1 MLKDMSK
8 PRKELTVSLKDLRKV
23 AGYELEEFDLND
35 IVDVIDYKEEGNIEQ
50 LRIIS
55 WQYNVFA
62 IYDSVVGLGDTTLNT
77 IDIFRKISNATNEII
92 NGTISANKVI
102 NTSTGDSVEQNF
114 TRIDEI
120 ISINKA
126 EQVENNEKIQTT
138 LIQTQIGIDNLNDIT
153 QDMGTKISVLTQT
166 IESIS
171 QSIKIIGG
179 TNKVINSVGI
189 YGDDQYQIIGGTIS
203 DAYFGEDANLKLAT
217 YSGAKVQPSNNQKI
231 THRNIDLIIGNVYTI
246 TFKVSNQSP
255 NRLKFTMTG
264 TKPLEV
270 TGNEYV
276 SYENEIVTLVDTNEE
291 KNLQEIVYRF
301 RVIGN
306 VTYSIE
312 SIYDDNTKKG
322 FYTDLVIKDGNVRSN
337 WESAKNE
344 ITGTALAIYYNGIEV
359 TSENS
364 NIKTI
369 INNTGF
375 SVVDL
380 NSTEKVLLTLNNLRI
395 LLGADTK
402 VNGTFSV
409 VNFTWQDF
417 VIDGDDVLMLV

>member
-1 MLKDMSK
+1 M
-8 PRKELTVSLKDLRKV
+8 
-23 AGYELEEFDLND
+23 G
-35 IVDVIDYKEEGNIEQ
+35 I
-50 LRIIS
+50 
-55 WQYNVFA
+55 
-62 IYDSVVGLGDTTLNT
+62 GDTTLNT
-77 IDIFRKISNATNEII
+77 IDIFHKISNATNEII

-102 NTSTGDSVEQNF
+102 NSSTGDSVEQNF
-114 TRIDEI
+114 AKIDEI
-120 ISINKA
+120 ITINKT
-126 EQVENNEKIQTT
+126 EQTETNEKFENT

-153 QDMGTKISVLTQT
+153 QDMGTKISTLTQT
-166 IESIS
+166 VESIS
-171 QSIKIIGG
+171 QSIRITGG

-189 YGDDQYQIIGGTIS
+189 YGDDQYQIVGGIIS
-203 DAYFGEDANLKLAT
+203 DAYFGEDANLKLTT

-246 TFKVSNQSP
+246 TFKVSNQAP

-264 TKPLEV
+264 TKPLET

-276 SYENEIVTLVDTNEE
+276 KYENEIVTLVDTTED

-306 VTYSIE
+306 VTYTIE
-312 SIYDDNTKKG
+312 SIYDDNTKKCY
-322 FYTDLVIKDGNVRSN
+322 YTDLIIKDGNVRSN

-344 ITGTALAIYYNGIEV
+344 IRGTSIAMYYNGIEV

-364 NIKTI
+364 SIKTI

-380 NSTEKVLLTLNNLRI
+380 NSTEKILLTLNNLRI

-417 VIDGDDVLMLV
+417 IIDGDDVLMLV